1 MNKSIAF
8 FIQARTGSS
17 RLPNKVL
24 LSFDNENCILGILIQ
39 QLQTHFKQIPLVVCT
54 STAANDD
61 VIVSFCESLNVT
73 CFRGSENNV
82 LERFI
87 DAAKHFETKV
97 VVRICADNPF
107 LDMGFIAELLDFY
120 TENPSADYWSFKNAT
135 DVPAIKTHFG
145 FFAEIVT
152 LDALKKVS
160 QLTDDPLY
168 TEHVTNF
175 VYSNAEFNS
184 QLKVMPDFLKHRNDL
199 RFTID
204 DATDFEL
211 LKEVFQFH
219 KENKYN
225 IEKTILW
232 VEKNPLLL
240 NNMVANIKKYSK

>member
-8 FIQARTGSS
+8 FIQARTGST

-24 LSFDNENCILGILIQ
+24 LPFDNENSILGILIQ
-39 QLQTHFKQIPLVVCT
+39 QLQTHFHQIPLVVCT
-54 STAANDD
+54 STATNDD
-61 VIVSFCESLNVT
+61 AIVTFCENLNVT

-87 DAAKHFETKV
+87 AAAKHFETEV
-97 VVRICADNPF
+97 VIRICADNPF
-107 LDMGFIAELLDFY
+107 LDIGFIAELLEFY
-120 TENPSADYWSFKNAT
+120 DENPKADYWSFKNAA

-152 LDALKKVS
+152 AKALEKVS
-160 QLTDDPLY
+160 ELTNDSLY

-175 VYSNAEFNS
+175 IYSNTFFSS

-204 DATDFEL
+204 DTTDFEL

-219 KENKYN
+219 KKNKYN

>member
-1 MNKSIAF
+1 MNKTIAF
-8 FIQARTGSS
+8 FIQARTGST

-24 LSFDNENCILGILIQ
+24 LPFDEETSILGILIKK
-39 QLQTHFKQIPLVVCT
+39 LQTHFSEIPLVVCT
-54 STAANDD
+54 SSATNDD
-61 VIVSFCESLNVT
+61 AIVTFCENINVT

-87 DAAKHFETKV
+87 AAAKHFETEV
-97 VVRICADNPF
+97 VIRICADNPF
-107 LDMGFIAELLDFY
+107 LNMSFIAELLEFY
-120 TENPSADYWSFKNAT
+120 NENPKADYWSFKNTA

-152 LDALKKVS
+152 TKALEKVS
-160 QLTDDPLY
+160 ELTNDSLY

-175 VYSNAEFNS
+175 IYSNTFFSS

-204 DATDFEL
+204 DSTDFEL
-211 LKEVFQFH
+211 LKEVYHYYKQ
-219 KENKYN
+219 NNYS

>member
-8 FIQARTGSS
+8 FIQARTGST

-24 LSFDNENCILGILIQ
+24 LPFDNENSILGILIQ
-39 QLQTHFKQIPLVVCT
+39 QLQAHFEQIPLVVCT
-54 STAANDD
+54 STVTNDD
-61 VIVSFCESLNVT
+61 AIVTFCENLNVA

-97 VVRICADNPF
+97 VIRICADNPF

-120 TENPSADYWSFKNAT
+120 NENPSADYWSFKNAA
-135 DVPAIKTHFG
+135 DVPAVKTHFG

-152 LDALKKVS
+152 FKALKKVS
-160 QLTDDPLY
+160 QLTSDALY

-175 VYSNAEFNS
+175 VYSNTEFNS

-204 DATDFEL
+204 DALDFEL

-225 IEKTILW
+225 IQKTILW

-240 NNMVANIKKYSK
+240 NNMVVNIKKYSK

>member
-1 MNKSIAF
+1 MNKAIAF

-24 LSFDNENCILGILIQ
+24 LSFDNENCILGILIR

-61 VIVSFCESLNVT
+61 AIVSFCEKMNVT

-87 DAAKHFETKV
+87 DAAKHYETKV

-107 LDMGFIAELLDFY
+107 LDMGFISELLDFY

-160 QLTDDPLY
+160 QLTDDSLY

-211 LKEVFQFH
+211 LKEVFQFY
-219 KENKYN
+219 KENKYD

>member
-8 FIQARTGSS
+8 FIQARTGST

-24 LSFDNENCILGILIQ
+24 LPFDEETSILGILIKK
-39 QLQTHFKQIPLVVCT
+39 LQIHYSEIPLVVCT
-54 STAANDD
+54 SSATNDD
-61 VIVSFCESLNVT
+61 AIVTFCENINVN

-87 DAAKHFETKV
+87 SASKHFETDIII
-97 VVRICADNPF
+97 RICADNPF
-107 LDMGFIAELLDFY
+107 LDMGFVAELLDFY
-120 TENPSADYWSFKNAT
+120 NENPKAHYWSFKNAV

-152 LDALKKVS
+152 TKTLEKVS
-160 QLTDDPLY
+160 ELTSDALY

-175 VYSNAEFNS
+175 IYSNTFFNS
-184 QLKVMPDFLKHRNDL
+184 QLKAMPDFLKYRDDL

-204 DATDFEL
+204 DSTDFEL
-211 LKEVFQFH
+211 LKEVYH
-219 KENKYN
+219 YYKENNYS
-225 IEKTILW
+225 IVKTILW

-240 NNMVANIKKYSK
+240 KNMVANIKKYSK